1 MGNLFQTMFTYLDN
15 ALAAIIGI
23 YAGVVGFI
31 SGPLRVGV
39 TIYIILLGLAILRGA
54 VEYPFREFV
63 YRSLKLAAL
72 VFAVTTLYGASVGL
86 FAMSGL
92 PRDVARAVGGPDVT
106 GLGDF
111 FDQLVRGASATVDR
125 IAEIQD
131 ARTAAAGKN
140 LVGLP
145 NNIVEIF
152 FTGIYCLVL
161 LVMALLAAALGF
173 TICAFALFALAL
185 LAAIGPIFVAALLF
199 DSTRSYFFSWLG
211 SAISYVML
219 VAFALLLTIFIRNT
233 GEDFISQRFAG
244 DMNITVIAI
253 RAIAFYVLGFFFF
266 LQIPG
271 LAAGLGGG
279 GASLATQF
287 ANATTGNIVPAAGR
301 AMSAAPG
308 NIANIPFARARA
320 ASAARAASGGGG
332 GTLRNT
338 SGGR

>member
-1 MGNLFQTMFTYLDN
+1 MGNLFQTMFAYLND
-15 ALAAIIGI
+15 ALAGVISA
-23 YAGVVGFI
+23 YAGVVSWI

-39 TIYIILLGLAILRGA
+39 TIYIILLGIAILRGA

-63 YRSLKLAAL
+63 FRGMKLAAL
-72 VFAVTTLYGASVGL
+72 VFAMTTLYGASVSL
-86 FAMSGL
+86 FTMDGL
-92 PRDVARAVGGPDVT
+92 PRDVATAVGGPSVT

-111 FDQLVRGASATVDR
+111 FDQIVRGASNTVVK
-125 IAEIQD
+125 ITEIQD

-152 FTGIYCLVL
+152 FTGIYCLILMVL
-161 LVMALLAAALGF
+161 AILSAALGF
-173 TICAFALFALAL
+173 TICAFALFSLAL
-185 LAAIGPIFVAALLF
+185 LAVVGPIFVAALLF
-199 DSTRSYFFSWLG
+199 ESTRSFFFSWLG
-211 SAISYVML
+211 SVINYVML

-233 GEDFISQRFAG
+233 GEDFMGQAFTG
-244 DMNITVIAI
+244 DTNIPVIAI

-287 ANATTGNIVPAAGR
+287 ANAATGNVAPILGR
-301 AMSAAPG
+301 AMSNAPST
-308 NIANIPFARARA
+308 A
-320 ASAARAASGGGG
+320 AARAWRTARRGVGGNRATG
-332 GTLRNT
+332 GTLSRTN
-338 SGGR
+338 

>member
-1 MGNLFQTMFTYLDN
+1 MGNLFQTMFTYLND
-15 ALAAIIGI
+15 ALAGVIAA
-23 YAGVVGFI
+23 YAGVVGWI

-63 YRSLKLAAL
+63 YRGMKLAAL
-72 VFAVTTLYGASVGL
+72 VFAVTTLYGASISL
-86 FAMSGL
+86 FTMDGL
-92 PRDVARAVGGPDVT
+92 PRDVATAVGGPSVN

-111 FDQLVRGASATVDR
+111 FDQIVRGASNTVVK
-125 IAEIQD
+125 ITEIQD

-152 FTGIYCLVL
+152 FTGIYCLILMVL
-161 LVMALLAAALGF
+161 AILSAALGF
-173 TICAFALFALAL
+173 TICAFALFSLAL
-185 LAAIGPIFVAALLF
+185 LAVVGPIFVAALLF
-199 DSTRSYFFSWLG
+199 ESTRSFFFSWLG
-211 SAISYVML
+211 SVINYVML

-233 GEDFISQRFAG
+233 GEDFMGQAFTG
-244 DMNITVIAI
+244 DTNIPVIAI

-287 ANATTGNIVPAAGR
+287 ANAATGNVAPMVGR
-301 AMSAAPG
+301 AMSNAPST
-308 NIANIPFARARA
+308 A
-320 ASAARAASGGGG
+320 AARAWRAVRRGGSERRATG
-332 GTLRNT
+332 GTLSRTN
-338 SGGR
+338 

>member
-1 MGNLFQTMFTYLDN
+1 VGNLFQTMFTYLND
-15 ALAAIIGI
+15 ALAGVIAA
-23 YAGVVGFI
+23 YAGVVGWI

-63 YRSLKLAAL
+63 YRGMKLAAL
-72 VFAVTTLYGASVGL
+72 VFAVTTLYGASVSL
-86 FAMSGL
+86 FTMDGL
-92 PRDVARAVGGPDVT
+92 PRDVATAVGGPSVN

-111 FDQLVRGASATVDR
+111 FDQIVRGASNTVVK
-125 IAEIQD
+125 ITEIQD

-152 FTGIYCLVL
+152 FTGIYCLILMVIAIL
-161 LVMALLAAALGF
+161 SAALDF
-173 TICAFALFALAL
+173 TICAFALFSLAL
-185 LAAIGPIFVAALLF
+185 LAVVGPIFVAALLF
-199 DSTRSYFFSWLG
+199 ESTRSFFFSWLG
-211 SAISYVML
+211 SVINYVML

-233 GEDFISQRFAG
+233 GEDFMSQAFTG
-244 DMNITVIAI
+244 DTNIPVIAI

-287 ANATTGNIVPAAGR
+287 ANAATGNVAPMIGR
-301 AMSAAPG
+301 AMSNAPSS
-308 NIANIPFARARA
+308 AVARAWRA
-320 ASAARAASGGGG
+320 ARRGGTGSRAAG
-332 GTLRNT
+332 GTLSRTN
-338 SGGR
+338 

>member
-1 MGNLFQTMFTYLDN
+1 MGNLFQTMFAYLND
-15 ALAAIIGI
+15 ALAGVISA
-23 YAGVVGFI
+23 YAGVVGWI

-39 TIYIILLGLAILRGA
+39 TIYIILLGIAILRGA

-63 YRSLKLAAL
+63 FRGMKLAAL
-72 VFAVTTLYGASVGL
+72 VFAVTTLYGASVSL
-86 FAMSGL
+86 FTMDGL
-92 PRDVARAVGGPDVT
+92 PRDVATAVGGPSVT

-111 FDQLVRGASATVDR
+111 FDQIVRGASNTVVK
-125 IAEIQD
+125 ITEIQD

-152 FTGIYCLVL
+152 FTGIYCIIL
-161 LVMALLAAALGF
+161 MILAILSAALGF
-173 TICAFALFALAL
+173 TICAFALFSLAL
-185 LAAIGPIFVAALLF
+185 LAVVGPIFVAALLF
-199 DSTRSYFFSWLG
+199 ESTRSFFFSWLG
-211 SAISYVML
+211 SVINYVML

-233 GEDFISQRFAG
+233 GEDFMDQAFTG
-244 DMNITVIAI
+244 DTNIPVIAI

-287 ANATTGNIVPAAGR
+287 ANAATGNVAPMLGR
-301 AMSAAPG
+301 AMSNAPSAG
-308 NIANIPFARARA
+308 
-320 ASAARAASGGGG
+320 AARAWRAARRGGRGGRATG
-332 GTLRNT
+332 GTLSRTN
-338 SGGR
+338 

>member
-1 MGNLFQTMFTYLDN
+1 MGNLFQTMFTYLND
-15 ALAAIIGI
+15 ALAGVIAA
-23 YAGVVGFI
+23 YAGVVGWI

-63 YRSLKLAAL
+63 YRGMKLAAL
-72 VFAVTTLYGASVGL
+72 VFAVTTLYGASVSL
-86 FAMSGL
+86 FTMDGL
-92 PRDVARAVGGPDVT
+92 PRDVANAVGGPSVN

-111 FDQLVRGASATVDR
+111 FDQIVRGASNTVVK
-125 IAEIQD
+125 ITEIQD

-145 NNIVEIF
+145 NNIIEIF
-152 FTGIYCLVL
+152 FTGIYCLILMVL
-161 LVMALLAAALGF
+161 AILSAALGF
-173 TICAFALFALAL
+173 TICAFALFSLAL
-185 LAAIGPIFVAALLF
+185 LAVVGPIFVAALLF
-199 DSTRSYFFSWLG
+199 ESTRSFFFSWLG
-211 SAISYVML
+211 SVINYVML

-233 GEDFISQRFAG
+233 GEDFMSQAFTG
-244 DMNITVIAI
+244 DTNIPVIAI

-287 ANATTGNIVPAAGR
+287 ANAATGNVAPMLGR
-301 AMSAAPG
+301 AMSNAPSS
-308 NIANIPFARARA
+308 AVARAWRSARRGGSGSRA
-320 ASAARAASGGGG
+320 TG
-332 GTLRNT
+332 GTLSRTN
-338 SGGR
+338 

>member
-1 MGNLFQTMFTYLDN
+1 MGNLFQTMFTYLND
-15 ALAAIIGI
+15 ALAGVIAA
-23 YAGVVGFI
+23 YAGVVGWI

-63 YRSLKLAAL
+63 YRGMKLAAL
-72 VFAVTTLYGASVGL
+72 VFAVTTLYGASVSL
-86 FAMSGL
+86 FTMDGL
-92 PRDVARAVGGPDVT
+92 PRDVASAVGGPSVN

-111 FDQLVRGASATVDR
+111 FDQIVRGASNTVVK
-125 IAEIQD
+125 ITEIQD

-140 LVGLP
+140 LIGLP

-152 FTGIYCLVL
+152 FTGIYCLILMVL
-161 LVMALLAAALGF
+161 AILSAALGF
-173 TICAFALFALAL
+173 TICAFALFSLAL
-185 LAAIGPIFVAALLF
+185 LAVVGPIFVAALLF
-199 DSTRSYFFSWLG
+199 ESTRSFFFSWLG
-211 SAISYVML
+211 SVINYVML

-233 GEDFISQRFAG
+233 GEDFMSQAFTG
-244 DMNITVIAI
+244 DTNIPVIAI

-287 ANATTGNIVPAAGR
+287 ANAATGNVAPMIGR
-301 AMSAAPG
+301 AMSNAPS
-308 NIANIPFARARA
+308 NAVARAWRA
-320 ASAARAASGGGG
+320 ARRGGSGSRATG
-332 GTLRNT
+332 GTLSRTN
-338 SGGR
+338 

>member
-1 MGNLFQTMFTYLDN
+1 MGNLFQTMFTYLSD
-15 ALAAIIGI
+15 ALAGVIAA
-23 YAGVVGFI
+23 YAGVVGWI

-63 YRSLKLAAL
+63 YRGMKLAAL
-72 VFAVTTLYGASVGL
+72 VFAVTTLYGASVSL
-86 FAMSGL
+86 FTMDGL
-92 PRDVARAVGGPDVT
+92 PRDVATAVGGPSVN

-111 FDQLVRGASATVDR
+111 FDQIVRGASNTVVK
-125 IAEIQD
+125 ITEIQD

-152 FTGIYCLVL
+152 FTGIYCLILMVL
-161 LVMALLAAALGF
+161 AILSAALGF
-173 TICAFALFALAL
+173 TICAFALFSLAL
-185 LAAIGPIFVAALLF
+185 LAVVGPIFVAALLF
-199 DSTRSYFFSWLG
+199 ESTRSFFFSWLG
-211 SAISYVML
+211 SVINYVML

-233 GEDFISQRFAG
+233 GEDFMSQAFTG
-244 DMNITVIAI
+244 DTNIPVIAI

-271 LAAGLGGG
+271 LSAGLGGG

-287 ANATTGNIVPAAGR
+287 ANAATGNVAPMLGR
-301 AMSAAPG
+301 AMSNAPS
-308 NIANIPFARARA
+308 NAVARAWRA
-320 ASAARAASGGGG
+320 ARRGGSGNRATG
-332 GTLRNT
+332 GTLSRTN
-338 SGGR
+338 

>member
-1 MGNLFQTMFTYLDN
+1 MGNLFQTMFTYLND
-15 ALAAIIGI
+15 ALAGVIAA
-23 YAGVVGFI
+23 YAGVVGWI

-63 YRSLKLAAL
+63 YRGMKLAAL
-72 VFAVTTLYGASVGL
+72 VFAVTTLYGASVSL
-86 FAMSGL
+86 FTMDGL
-92 PRDVARAVGGPDVT
+92 PRDVATAVGGPSVN

-111 FDQLVRGASATVDR
+111 FDQIVRGASNTVVK
-125 IAEIQD
+125 ITEIQD

-152 FTGIYCLVL
+152 FTGIYCLILMVL
-161 LVMALLAAALGF
+161 AILSAALGF
-173 TICAFALFALAL
+173 TICAFALFSLAL
-185 LAAIGPIFVAALLF
+185 LAVVGPIFVAALLF
-199 DSTRSYFFSWLG
+199 ESTRSFFFSWLG
-211 SAISYVML
+211 SVINYVML

-233 GEDFISQRFAG
+233 GEDFMSQAFTG
-244 DMNITVIAI
+244 DTNIPVIAI

-287 ANATTGNIVPAAGR
+287 ANAVTGNVAPMLGR
-301 AMSAAPG
+301 AMSNAPS
-308 NIANIPFARARA
+308 NAVARAWRA
-320 ASAARAASGGGG
+320 ARRGGSGNRATG
-332 GTLRNT
+332 GTLSRTN
-338 SGGR
+338 